1 MPQKKKESLSIKSK
15 ADYKLRISTIIKQ
28 HQIRS
33 HIAAAV
39 IANYNLK
46 PTDRMETSKFLQLV
60 ETWRKQPV
68 GGK

>member
-28 HQIRS
+28 RQIRS
-33 HIAAAV
+33 HVAAAV
-39 IANYNLK
+39 MAHNNLK